1 MTVHRKRLSL
11 FWIALTLILFH
22 PQTYCISSVGARGPL
37 SGLLFDYLKPVLEGL
52 NYLPGFVGLL
62 LLMLC
67 FDGRKTL
74 LWWLLPVGT
83 LFSGASYLAF
93 LQMGRTADPQ
103 QMAINCAAL
112 LGPAVALLLARPQL
126 PPPVEGRS
134 RLLQPRPLCAALLV
148 FQAMHLLTYLL
159 YLLHLPMIPGLDYTQ
174 PLPPLMTAMLRVSFV
189 LNDLVFWVRPFLVL
203 LFLFVLLKEYLSNP
217 TTKEEVL

>member
-1 MTVHRKRLSL
+1 MKLRHDRLPL
-11 FWIALTLILFH
+11 FFAALTLLLLH
-22 PQTYCISSVGARGPL
+22 PQTYCIPAVGARGPL
-37 SGLLFDYLKPVLEGL
+37 SGLLFDYLKPLLEGS

-67 FDGRKTL
+67 FDGRKHL
-74 LWWLLPVGT
+74 LWWLLPVGV

-93 LQMGRTADPQ
+93 LQAGRTAYPQ
-103 QMAINCAAL
+103 WMALNCAAL

-126 PPPVEGRS
+126 PPPVDDRT
-134 RLLQPRPLCAALLV
+134 RLLQPRPLCTALLV

-159 YLLHLPMIPGLDYTQ
+159 YLLHLPMVRGLDYTQ
-174 PLPPLMTAMLRVSFV
+174 PLPALMTIMLRISLI

-203 LFLFVLLKEYLSNP
+203 LFLSILLKSALSKP
-217 TTKEEVL
+217 AET

>member
-1 MTVHRKRLSL
+1 M
-11 FWIALTLILFH
+11 
-22 PQTYCISSVGARGPL
+22 

-74 LWWLLPVGT
+74 LWWLLPVGV

-93 LQMGRTADPQ
+93 LQVGRTAYPQ
-103 QMAINCAAL
+103 QMALNCAAL
-112 LGPAVALLLARPQL
+112 LGPAVALFLAHPQL
-126 PPPVEGRS
+126 PQPAEDRS
-134 RLLQPRPLCAALLV
+134 RLLQPRPLCVGLLI

-159 YLLHLPMIPGLDYTQ
+159 YLLHLPMTRGLDYTQ

-189 LNDLVFWVRPFLVL
+189 LNDLVFWWRPILVL
-203 LFLFVLLKEYLSNP
+203 LFLFVLLEESLSKP
-217 TTKEEVL
+217 TTKEERL

>member
-1 MTVHRKRLSL
+1 MTVCRKRLSL
-11 FWIALTLILFH
+11 FWIALALILLH
-22 PQTYCISSVGARGPL
+22 PQTYCICSVGARGPL
-37 SGLLFDYLKPVLEGL
+37 SGLLFDYLMPVLEGL

-62 LLMLC
+62 LLLLC

-74 LWWLLPVGT
+74 LWWLLPVGV

-93 LQMGRTADPQ
+93 LQVGRTADPQ
-103 QMAINCAAL
+103 QMALNCAAL
-112 LGPAVALLLARPQL
+112 LGPAVALLLARPKL
-126 PPPVEGRS
+126 PQPVEGRS

-189 LNDLVFWVRPFLVL
+189 LNDLVFWWRPFLVL
-203 LFLFVLLKEYLSNP
+203 LFLLVLLEEYLSKS
-217 TTKEEVL
+217 TTEEEVL